1 MLSLDYMSLPKNVES
16 TVTLSSTASGTL
28 HAVAIWVDYQLDE
41 SARWSTFGGVDQ
53 RGGGNGRSITEAG
66 AHEKQLLRFLPR
78 AEKVVTAQGEG
89 GVKLKVSGCFHEEG
103 GCMTF
108 DVSVV

>member
-1 MLSLDYMSLPKNVES
+1 MSLPTNVES
-16 TVTLSSTASGTL
+16 SVTLSPTASGTL

-41 SARWSTFGGVDQ
+41 SSRWSTFRGVGRTAD
-53 RGGGNGRSITEAG
+53 GNGRLATEAG
-66 AHEKQLLRFLPR
+66 AHEKQMLRFLARP
-78 AEKVVTAQGEG
+78 EKVVSAQGEEG
-89 GVKLKVSGCFHEEG
+89 IKLKVSGCFHEEG